1 MANPLNLRPQADTD
15 PGADAAAGVAR
26 ACDWPGCPGPGQHR
40 APRSRLEMRS
50 YHWFCRDHARQY
62 NAGWNYY
69 AGMSDAEVEADVR
82 RDTVWD
88 RPSWPLGGAPAGRNG
103 GKRFSA
109 DDIVDRLGAFAP
121 EWEVN
126 GGFAKRPDARAP
138 VGTRQAWAVAV
149 FGLTGPVT
157 TVAVKARYKELV
169 KLHHPDANGG
179 AKTAEEK
186 IKEINEAYRIILDM
200 LAA

>member
-1 MANPLNLRPQADTD
+1 MPKPSKISLSRDSDAN
-15 PGADAAAGVAR
+15 AAAR
-26 ACDWPGCPGPGQHR
+26 ACDWPGCVGAGEHR
-40 APRSRLEMRS
+40 APRSRIELRS

-103 GKRFSA
+103 GRRFAA
-109 DDIVDRLGAFAP
+109 DDIFDNLGAFGPDWQAD
-121 EWEVN
+121 
-126 GGFAKRPDARAP
+126 GGFARRPDSRAP
-138 VGTRQAWAVAV
+138 AGTRQAWAVAV

-157 TVAVKARYKELV
+157 VVAVKARYKELV
-169 KLHHPDANGG
+169 KLHHPDANPRANGG
-179 AKTAEEK
+179 NGASDEK

>member
-1 MANPLNLRPQADTD
+1 MANPLNLRLHPDSDADPT
-15 PGADAAAGVAR
+15 AAR
-26 ACDWPGCPGPGQHR
+26 ACDWPGCVSLGQHR
-40 APRSRLEMRS
+40 APRSRVEIRS

-88 RPSWPLGGAPAGRNG
+88 RPSWPLGGAPAGRNN
-103 GKRFSA
+103 GKRFA
-109 DDIVDRLGAFAP
+109 PEDVLDRLGAFGPNWDAD
-121 EWEVN
+121 
-126 GGFAKRPDARAP
+126 GGFARRPDARAP
-138 VGTRQAWAVAV
+138 AGTRQAWAVAV

-157 TVAVKARYKELV
+157 TVAVKGRYKELV